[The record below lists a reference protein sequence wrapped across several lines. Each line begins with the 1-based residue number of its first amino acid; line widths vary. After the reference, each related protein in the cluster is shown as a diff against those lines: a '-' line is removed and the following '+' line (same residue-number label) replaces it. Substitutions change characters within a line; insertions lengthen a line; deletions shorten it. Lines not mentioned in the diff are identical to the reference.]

1 MASGTDDGAKS
12 QGPVLVNL
20 NVCLIILSSIV
31 MVARLYARGFMTKAL
46 GVDDIVAVF
55 GFGHAVAL
63 SSLEII
69 QVGNGS
75 GSPMSTLSPEQ
86 LKTFFALL
94 PVNQIVFF
102 LASGF
107 IRMSI
112 LTFLPRLSR
121 DRAFMRWVWAI
132 GAVTVAITLAAFI
145 FFLTECKPIGDLFDA
160 MKPDRNCVSHERE
173 AHLMW
178 AHAIVGIF
186 IDAALFGLPI
196 WVIRNKMTFGSKAVK
211 VILVFCVGL
220 FAIIMGILR
229 LGFMVTTDFAV
240 DTTYK
245 MARVAPWVVLETH
258 VGLWCGSFPALQPLL
273 RLVSYRLGLRSQL
286 DSTNKPTTRGTATG
300 TRPGAGGYVKQ
311 HSANDPES
319 DGASARVIVSGG
331 GDSTTEFIEL
341 GDVDKG
347 IRLTTDVTVKVED
360 GVYSRERQEI
370 RTTWDAI

>member
-1 MASGTDDGAKS
+1 MASELDSGAKS
-12 QGPVLVNL
+12 QGPAIFKL
-20 NVCLIILSSIV
+20 NVCLIVLSSIV
-31 MVARLYARGFMTKAL
+31 MIARLYARGFMTKAL
-46 GVDDIVAVF
+46 GVDDIAAVF
-55 GFGHAVAL
+55 GFGLAVAL
-63 SSLEII
+63 SCLEII

-86 LKTFFALL
+86 LKAFFALL
-94 PVNQIVFF
+94 PVEEIVSF
-102 LASGF
+102 LAPCF
-107 IRMSI
+107 IRLSI
-112 LTFLPRLSR
+112 LAFLPRLSR
-121 DRAFMRWVWAI
+121 DRIFMRCVWVI
-132 GAVTVAITLAAFI
+132 GFIIVGIALAAVI
-145 FFLTECKPIGDLFDA
+145 FLLAECQPIGDLFDA
-160 MKPDRNCVSHERE
+160 MKPDRNCVSQEKE

-196 WVIRNKMTFGSKAVK
+196 WVIRNKMTFGSKAIK

-245 MARVAPWVVLETH
+245 MARVAPWVVLEIH

-273 RLVSYRLGLRSQL
+273 RLVSYRLGLRSHL
-286 DSTNKPTTRGTATG
+286 DSTNKPTTRGTGEG
-300 TRPGAGGYVKQ
+300 TRPGAGGYIKQ
-311 HSANDPES
+311 HSAVDPEG

-331 GDSTTEFIEL
+331 DSTTEFVEL
-341 GDVDKG
+341 GDMDKG
-347 IRLTTDVTVKVED
+347 IRMTTDVIVKVED
-360 GVYSRERQEI
+360 DVYSRERSEV